1 MPDDDKESSV
11 RVALRI
17 RPQIPR
23 ELIDMCRVCTQ
34 VTPGE
39 PQVLLGSDKAF
50 TFDYVFDMST
60 TQVSVYNS
68 CIEKLVDGALKGY
81 NATVLAYGQTGSG
94 KTYTMGTGFER
105 AVPEMQ
111 EGIIPRAVRHLFEG
125 IAQLQQNPYDEDGTY
140 LGAVTFSVAAQFME
154 LYNEEIIDLL
164 DPYNKGGRVFKIF
177 EDANGGISVAGATIK
192 PLTGPQEALSCLQQ
206 GALARTTAST
216 QMNEQSSRSHALF
229 TILIR
234 RQRVMSAEQC
244 GNVDGDT
251 ETLTSKFHF
260 VDLAG
265 SERLKRTGATGERA
279 REGISI
285 NCGLLALGNVISA
298 LGDKTKKVSHVPY
311 RDSKLTR
318 LLQDSLGGNSQTIM
332 IACVSPSD
340 RDFME
345 TLNTLKYAN
354 RARNI
359 KNKVQINQ
367 DQSSRTISLLR
378 REIANL
384 QLEILEY
391 KQGKRSVDAEGNAAI
406 SDVSLENAIL
416 MQDNK
421 RLQQRVKA
429 MQETIN
435 SLTDKNSALQAQQTM
450 SSLVRSSAGGD
461 GVSATCPANG
471 TNPLSGGGN
480 DSAMQEL
487 IVGYI
492 SEIEKL
498 KAKLIE
504 SEQMFQQF
512 KKAKPSQSKLGLKGY
527 PFIED
532 NPETM
537 INLLKHE
544 MEKERETLMSR
555 SLPGLE
561 NDSSSTC
568 LGQDSDSES
577 DTESDDKAEELRA
590 EICDVNSDIELKVR
604 LIEQLEES
612 QQRMQIMRQQYEK
625 QLNVMKEKIANTER
639 ERDQMLANL
648 INGGNGGPLNS
659 KGQSTNSEGAIKR
672 VKEDYERKIIEMKRQ
687 LNQMQSTNK
696 EHQRLLRNMQAQD
709 VKIKTLRGELVEL
722 KQVKTRLMKKI
733 QEENNRH
740 KEMESRRT
748 REIAQLRKET
758 RKHVNIIKSL
768 QAQGA
773 AKDQVL
779 KRKTEEVSNLRKSQ
793 RGVMSLKAAGRVAT
807 KISVS
812 NMLQGTKRFK
822 TRWDAL
828 QRTIMRAARSRQA
841 VQELEIELDR
851 VMQERDTCSR
861 ELTNLRHRKKDNAE
875 SSLHDLVSQEDTI
888 IANMNYLHDTIT
900 DLQNSIIQ
908 MEEGKD
914 LSSEH
919 AMLQTIMDNIGTI
932 EEAKFMLQRVC
943 NITIGHVC
951 DAGVTQSKLRER
963 DALLTEM
970 QQDSSAQEQLLQY
983 MLARTPVPATSE
995 TSFSSAQSANSYV
1008 NASQS
1013 NFIEN
1018 GEPQPSSSQY
1028 RLLHVVD
1035 STTRSPSPSS
1045 SNTNLDSTV
1054 TYRNSSKQRRNPAVV
1069 PSMAT
1074 IQDLLYGSSSS
1085 YVGPAGDGAVGDYR
1099 SANRSVTGTGTGGAI
1114 VGNGAA
1120 DDGSKLEK
1128 VGICIYLEDS
1138 ADDDDTKHPP
1148 SLQDRHDRSD
1158 VMTRSYTI
1166 LDGAMDAVAAA
1177 NAGLPTAPPAP
1188 VAPVASTRSF
1198 VPLSRVPSAPGSLKG
1213 LQPHQGLSR
1222 QNSTASP
1229 LLARKSFEANGAPP
1243 SPRISRRTFPSK
1255 VSPGIEDSGDVP
1267 TSPPVYR
1274 RGVSREDNGDVF
1286 SRLGAGTQDP
1296 QPGGNIK
1303 ELNGRYK
1310 AGSPLI
1316 CTHVV
1321 EGHTN
1326 SVLSIKVSNQMLF
1339 TAAADRTVKVWD
1351 LRSNSTPHCL
1361 TGHLGPV
1368 AAVEYDRA
1376 NNMLFSASGA
1386 FIKVWDLR
1394 SSNIRPIITLCSS
1407 GITLPSNA
1415 TLSDL
1420 VPGECSITALTMGAS
1435 GKLYTAAS
1443 DKVRFW
1449 DLRQFACLGRLSGGH
1464 QAAVMCLTAWEGP
1477 NNTDLVATGSKDHY
1491 VKVFE
1496 VNSTGGVV
1504 QPLLNLEPPHYDGV
1518 QALAVANDAIG
1529 VDAELFSGS
1538 RDSGIKR
1545 WDLRNGELKQSL
1557 NNAHKGWVSGMA
1569 IYGDILLSSCRGGV
1583 VRLWNIKTCDSLAEM
1598 KTEQSINDIV
1608 TSDNRVFTASNSGE
1622 VRIWRFV
1629 TTDWDTLNASS
1640 SGAGSVSAGC
1650 NGGSSCSSSG
1660 TVASV
1665 AGTVGGGVG
1674 TKAKR

>member
-1 MPDDDKESSV
+1 
-11 RVALRI
+11 
-17 RPQIPR
+17 
-23 ELIDMCRVCTQ
+23 MCRVCTQ

-60 TQVSVYNS
+60 TQVSVYNN
-68 CIEKLVDGALKGY
+68 CIEKLVDGALQGY

-105 AVPEMQ
+105 ALPEAQ

-125 IAQLQQNPYDEDGTY
+125 IARLQQNPYDEDGTY
-140 LGAVTFSVAAQFME
+140 LGSVTFSVAAQFME

-164 DPYNKGGRVFKIF
+164 DPYNKGARVFKIF
-177 EDANGGISVAGATIK
+177 EDATGGISVAGATIK
-192 PLTGPQEALSCLQQ
+192 PLAGPQEALNCLQQ

-234 RQRVMSAEQC
+234 RQRVMTAEQC
-244 GNVDGDT
+244 GNADGDT

-391 KQGKRSVDAEGNAAI
+391 KQGKRSIDADGNIAI
-406 SDVSLENAIL
+406 SDVSLENEML
-416 MQDNK
+416 SQDNK

-435 SLTDKNSALQAQQTM
+435 ALTEKNAALQAQQTM
-450 SSLVRSSAGGD
+450 ASLNKSSAAGGD
-461 GVSATCPANG
+461 GSADAANTTNGSVPAG
-471 TNPLSGGGN
+471 TAGGN

-512 KKAKPSQSKLGLKGY
+512 KKAKSSQSKLGIKTF
-527 PFIED
+527 PFIE
-532 NPETM
+532 NPETV
-537 INLLKHE
+537 INMLKQD
-544 MEKERETLMSR
+544 MEKERESLMSR

-561 NDSSSTC
+561 HESNGLAQNS
-568 LGQDSDSES
+568 DSDS
-577 DTESDDKAEELRA
+577 DTESDDKAEVLRA
-590 EICDVNSDIELKVR
+590 EMSDVNSDIELKER

-612 QQRMQIMRQQYEK
+612 QQRLQIMRQQYEK
-625 QLNVMKEKIANTER
+625 QLNLMKEKISNTER
-639 ERDQMLANL
+639 ERDEVLAT
-648 INGGNGGPLNS
+648 IGNGGANAPNH
-659 KGQSTNSEGAIKR
+659 KGQNSSNETAIKR
-672 VKEDYERKIIEMKRQ
+672 VKEDYERKLNEMKRQ
-687 LNQMQSTNK
+687 LNQFQATNK
-696 EHQRLLRNMQAQD
+696 EHLRLQRNMQAQD
-709 VKIKTLRGELVEL
+709 VKIKTLRGELQEL
-722 KQVKTRLMKKI
+722 RQVRTRLMKKI
-733 QEENNRH
+733 QEESNRH
-740 KEMESRRT
+740 KEMESRKT

-758 RKHVNIIKSL
+758 RKHKNMIKSL

-779 KRKTEEVSNLRKSQ
+779 KRKTEEVFNLRKSQ
-793 RGVMSLKAAGRVAT
+793 RGIMSLKASGRVQANT
-807 KISVS
+807 PIGR
-812 NMLQGTKRFK
+812 MLQGTKRFK
-822 TRWDAL
+822 TRWEEL
-828 QRTIMRAARSRQA
+828 QRSIMRAARTRQA
-841 VQELEIELDR
+841 VLELEIELER
-851 VMQERDTCSR
+851 VMHERDELSR
-861 ELTNLRHRKKDNAE
+861 DLTNLRQRRKDNAE
-875 SSLHDLVSQEDTI
+875 STLQDLVSEEDTI

-900 DLQNSIIQ
+900 ELQKSIIQ
-908 MEEGKD
+908 IEDGKD
-914 LSSEH
+914 LNSEH
-919 AMLQTIMDNIGTI
+919 LMLQTLMENIGTV

-943 NITIGHVC
+943 TVTIGHVC
-951 DAGVTQSKLRER
+951 EAGVAQSKLRER
-963 DALLTEM
+963 DALLAELQRDTTV
-970 QQDSSAQEQLLQY
+970 QEQLLQY
-983 MLARTPVPATSE
+983 VLAREPAASASDA
-995 TSFSSAQSANSYV
+995 SFSSAQSANSCV
-1008 NASQS
+1008 GHLHTHLM
-1013 NFIEN
+1013 EN
-1018 GEPQPSSSQY
+1018 GEAQPSSSQC
-1028 RLLHVVD
+1028 RLPHVVD

-1045 SNTNLDSTV
+1045 SNTNL
-1054 TYRNSSKQRRNPAVV
+1054 NPSKQRRNPSVV
-1069 PSMAT
+1069 PSVAT

-1085 YVGPAGDGAVGDYR
+1085 YASPPADSGDVGVPDRNLNVCAGNG
-1099 SANRSVTGTGTGGAI
+1099 GTGI
-1114 VGNGAA
+1114 SNGASSG
-1120 DDGSKLEK
+1120 GSKLEK

-1177 NAGLPTAPPAP
+1177 NAGLPIAPPPP
-1188 VAPVASTRSF
+1188 VVPVPARTF
-1198 VPLSRVPSAPGSLKG
+1198 VPLSRVPSAPGSL
-1213 LQPHQGLSR
+1213 
-1222 QNSTASP
+1222 N
-1229 LLARKSFEANGAPP
+1229 
-1243 SPRISRRTFPSK
+1243 
-1255 VSPGIEDSGDVP
+1255 EDSNDVP

-1274 RGVSREDNGDVF
+1274 RGISREDNGDVF

-1351 LRSNSTPHCL
+1351 LRTNSTPHCL

-1368 AAVEYDRA
+1368 AAVEYDRV
-1376 NNMLFSASGA
+1376 NNLLFSASGA
-1386 FIKVWDLR
+1386 FVKVWDLR
-1394 SSNIRPIITLCSS
+1394 SSNIRPIITSS
-1407 GITLPSNA
+1407 GTTLAANA

-1449 DLRQFACLGRLSGGH
+1449 DLRQFSCLGRLSGGH

-1496 VNSTGGVV
+1496 VNSSGGVV

-1629 TTDWDTLNASS
+1629 TTDWDSMNASS
-1640 SGAGSVSAGC
+1640 SGAGSVGASG
-1650 NGGSSCSSSG
+1650 NGSVGG
-1660 TVASV
+1660 TVI
-1665 AGTVGGGVG
+1665 GGGGGGVGGGVVMERFACG
-1674 TKAKR
+1674 EFHPQFDD

>member
-1 MPDDDKESSV
+1 MPDEDKESSSV
-11 RVALRI
+11 RVAVRI

-60 TQVSVYNS
+60 TQVSVYNN
-68 CIEKLVDGALKGY
+68 CIEKLVDGALQGY

-105 AVPEMQ
+105 AVPEAQ

-125 IAQLQQNPYDEDGTY
+125 IAQLQQNPYDENGTY

-154 LYNEEIIDLL
+154 LYNEEVIDLL
-164 DPYNKGGRVFKIF
+164 DPYNKGARVFKIF
-177 EDANGGISVAGATIK
+177 EDSSGGISVAGATIK
-192 PLTGPQEALSCLQQ
+192 PLAGPQEALNCLQQ

-234 RQRVMSAEQC
+234 RQRVMTAEQC
-244 GNVDGDT
+244 GNADGDT

-391 KQGKRSVDAEGNAAI
+391 KQGKRSIDADGNIAI
-406 SDVSLENAIL
+406 SDVSLENEML
-416 MQDNK
+416 SQDNK

-435 SLTDKNSALQAQQTM
+435 ALTEKNTTLQAQQTIASLNKASAAGAGADPSNETND
-450 SSLVRSSAGGD
+450 SSLIS
-461 GVSATCPANG
+461 T
-471 TNPLSGGGN
+471 SGGN
-480 DSAMQEL
+480 ESAMQEL

-512 KKAKPSQSKLGLKGY
+512 KKAKNSQSKLGLKAY

-561 NDSSSTC
+561 NESSS
-568 LGQDSDSES
+568 LEQNSDSDS
-577 DTESDDKAEELRA
+577 DTESDDKAEDLRA
-590 EICDVNSDIELKVR
+590 EIFDVNSDIELKAR

-612 QQRMQIMRQQYEK
+612 QQRLQIMRQQYEK
-625 QLNVMKEKIANTER
+625 QFNLMKEKISNTER
-639 ERDQMLANL
+639 ERDEVLAT
-648 INGGNGGPLNS
+648 IGNGGMGANNN
-659 KGQSTNSEGAIKR
+659 KGQNTTNESAIKR
-672 VKEDYERKIIEMKRQ
+672 VKDDYERKLNEMRRQ
-687 LNQMQSTNK
+687 LNHFQATNK
-696 EHQRLLRNMQAQD
+696 EHLRLQRNMQAQD
-709 VKIKTLRGELVEL
+709 AKIKTLRGELAEL

-733 QEENNRH
+733 QEESNRH
-740 KEMESRRT
+740 KEMESKKT

-758 RKHVNIIKSL
+758 RKHKNMIKSL
-768 QAQGA
+768 QAQGV

-779 KRKTEEVSNLRKSQ
+779 KRKTEEVFNLRKSQ
-793 RGVMSLKAAGRVAT
+793 RGVMSLKAAGRVPAT
-807 KISVS
+807 ATINS
-812 NMLQGTKRFK
+812 MLQGTKRFK
-822 TRWDAL
+822 MRWEEL

-841 VQELEIELDR
+841 ILELEMELDR
-851 VMQERDTCSR
+851 VMQERDMLCR
-861 ELTNLRHRKKDNAE
+861 DLNNVRHRRKDNAE
-875 SSLHDLVSQEDTI
+875 STLHDLVSEEDTL
-888 IANMNYLHDTIT
+888 IANMNYLHDTI
-900 DLQNSIIQ
+900 DELQKSIIQ
-908 MEEGKD
+908 IEDGKD
-914 LSSEH
+914 LNTEH
-919 AMLQTIMDNIGTI
+919 AMLQTIMDNIGTVD
-932 EEAKFMLQRVC
+932 EAKFMLQRVC
-943 NITIGHVC
+943 SITIGHVC
-951 DAGVTQSKLRER
+951 EAGVTQSKLRER
-963 DALLTEM
+963 DALLTEL
-970 QQDSSAQEQLLQY
+970 QRDTSVQEQLLQY
-983 MLARTPVPATSE
+983 ILTRAPATSTSE

-1008 NASQS
+1008 TQSQS
-1013 NFIEN
+1013 NLLEN

-1028 RLLHVVD
+1028 RLPHVVD

-1045 SNTNLDSTV
+1045 SNTNLDSIV

-1069 PSMAT
+1069 PSVAA
-1074 IQDLLYGSSSS
+1074 IQDLLYGSSSG
-1085 YVGPAGDGAVGDYR
+1085 YLGPAGDGAGMPDR
-1099 SANRSVTGTGTGGAI
+1099 NSNASAGIGCTGASNGVSGG
-1114 VGNGAA
+1114 
-1120 DDGSKLEK
+1120 GSKLEK
-1128 VGICIYLEDS
+1128 
-1138 ADDDDTKHPP
+1138 
-1148 SLQDRHDRSD
+1148 DRHDRSD

-1166 LDGAMDAVAAA
+1166 LDGAMDPVAAA
-1177 NAGLPTAPPAP
+1177 NAGLPIAPPPP
-1188 VAPVASTRSF
+1188 VVPVPARTF

-1213 LQPHQGLSR
+1213 LQPHQGISR

-1229 LLARKSFEANGAPP
+1229 LLARKSFEASAAAPP
-1243 SPRISRRTFPSK
+1243 SPRISRRTFTSK
-1255 VSPGIEDSGDVP
+1255 MSPGIEDASDVP

-1274 RGVSREDNGDVF
+1274 RGISREDNGDVF

-1321 EGHTN
+1321 EGHSN

-1351 LRSNSTPHCL
+1351 LRANSTPHCL

-1368 AAVEYDRA
+1368 AAVEYDRV
-1376 NNMLFSASGA
+1376 NNLLFSASGA
-1386 FIKVWDLR
+1386 FVKVWDLR

-1407 GITLPSNA
+1407 GTTLPANA

-1449 DLRQFACLGRLSGGH
+1449 DLRQFSCLGRLSGGH

-1496 VNSTGGVV
+1496 VNSSGGVV

-1518 QALAVANDAIG
+1518 QALAVANDATG

-1629 TTDWDTLNASS
+1629 TTDWDSLNASS
-1640 SGAGSVSAGC
+1640 SGAGSVGVGS
-1650 NGGSSCSSSG
+1650 NGSVCG
-1660 TVASV
+1660 TVNGA
-1665 AGTVGGGVG
+1665 TGGGVG
-1674 TKAKR
+1674 TKTKR

>member
-1 MPDDDKESSV
+1 MPDEDKESSV
-11 RVALRI
+11 RVAVRI

-60 TQVSVYNS
+60 TQVSVYNN
-68 CIEKLVDGALKGY
+68 CIEKLVDGALQGY

-105 AVPEMQ
+105 ALPEAQ

-140 LGAVTFSVAAQFME
+140 LGTVTFSVAAQFME
-154 LYNEEIIDLL
+154 LYNEEVIDLL
-164 DPYNKGGRVFKIF
+164 DPYNKGARVFKIF
-177 EDANGGISVAGATIK
+177 EDATGGISVAGATIK
-192 PLTGPQEALSCLQQ
+192 PLAGPQEALNCLQQ

-234 RQRVMSAEQC
+234 RQRVMTAEQC
-244 GNVDGDT
+244 GNAEGDT

-391 KQGKRSVDAEGNAAI
+391 KQGKRSIDADGNIAI
-406 SDVSLENAIL
+406 SDVSLENEML
-416 MQDNK
+416 SQDNK

-435 SLTDKNSALQAQQTM
+435 ALTEKNAALQAQQTIA
-450 SSLVRSSAGGD
+450 SLHKVSAAGD
-461 GVSATCPANG
+461 GGADAASTNNG
-471 TNPLSGGGN
+471 SSPVGTTGGN

-512 KKAKPSQSKLGLKGY
+512 KKAKSSQSKLGIKTY

-537 INLLKHE
+537 INMLKHE

-561 NDSSSTC
+561 HESSSMD
-568 LGQDSDSES
+568 QNSDSDS
-577 DTESDDKAEELRA
+577 DTESDDKAEVLRA
-590 EICDVNSDIELKVR
+590 EMSDVNSDIELKVR

-612 QQRMQIMRQQYEK
+612 QQRLQIMRQQYEK
-625 QLNVMKEKIANTER
+625 QFNLMKEKISNTER
-639 ERDQMLANL
+639 ERDEVLAT
-648 INGGNGGPLNS
+648 IGNGGTGAMNN
-659 KGQSTNSEGAIKR
+659 KGQNSGNETAIKR
-672 VKEDYERKIIEMKRQ
+672 VKEDYERKLNELRRQ
-687 LNQMQSTNK
+687 LNHFQATNK
-696 EHQRLLRNMQAQD
+696 EHLRLQRNMQAQD
-709 VKIKTLRGELVEL
+709 AKIKTLRGELAEL

-733 QEENNRH
+733 QEESNRH
-740 KEMESRRT
+740 KEMESRKT

-758 RKHVNIIKSL
+758 RKHKNMIKSL

-779 KRKTEEVSNLRKSQ
+779 KRKTEEVFNLRKSQ
-793 RGVMSLKAAGRVAT
+793 RGIMSLKAAGRVQGNT
-807 KISVS
+807 SIGS
-812 NMLQGTKRFK
+812 MLQGTKRFK
-822 TRWDAL
+822 SRWEEL
-828 QRTIMRAARSRQA
+828 QRSIMRAARTRQA
-841 VQELEIELDR
+841 VLELEMELER
-851 VMQERDTCSR
+851 VMQERDVLSR
-861 ELTNLRHRKKDNAE
+861 DLTNLRQRRKDNAE
-875 SSLHDLVSQEDTI
+875 STLQDLVSEEDTI

-900 DLQNSIIQ
+900 ELQKSIIQ
-908 MEEGKD
+908 IEDGKD
-914 LSSEH
+914 LNSEH
-919 AMLQTIMDNIGTI
+919 LMLQTIMENIGTV

-943 NITIGHVC
+943 TVTIGHVC
-951 DAGVTQSKLRER
+951 EAGVAQSKLRER
-963 DALLTEM
+963 DALLTEL
-970 QQDSSAQEQLLQY
+970 QRDTSVQEQLLQY
-983 MLARTPVPATSE
+983 ILTRAPAASASDA
-995 TSFSSAQSANSYV
+995 SFSSAQSANSY
-1008 NASQS
+1008 ATQSQA
-1013 NFIEN
+1013 NLLEN
-1018 GEPQPSSSQY
+1018 GEPQPSSSQQY
-1028 RLLHVVD
+1028 RLPHVVD

-1045 SNTNLDSTV
+1045 SNTNL
-1054 TYRNSSKQRRNPAVV
+1054 
-1069 PSMAT
+1069 
-1074 IQDLLYGSSSS
+1074 
-1085 YVGPAGDGAVGDYR
+1085 
-1099 SANRSVTGTGTGGAI
+1099 
-1114 VGNGAA
+1114 
-1120 DDGSKLEK
+1120 
-1128 VGICIYLEDS
+1128 
-1138 ADDDDTKHPP
+1138 
-1148 SLQDRHDRSD
+1148 
-1158 VMTRSYTI
+1158 
-1166 LDGAMDAVAAA
+1166 
-1177 NAGLPTAPPAP
+1177 
-1188 VAPVASTRSF
+1188 
-1198 VPLSRVPSAPGSLKG
+1198 G

-1229 LLARKSFEANGAPP
+1229 LLARKSFEASGAPS
-1243 SPRISRRTFPSK
+1243 SPRISRRTFTSK
-1255 VSPGIEDSGDVP
+1255 MSPGIEDSTDVP

-1274 RGVSREDNGDVF
+1274 RGISREDNGDVF

-1351 LRSNSTPHCL
+1351 LRTNSTPHCL

-1368 AAVEYDRA
+1368 AAVEYDRV
-1376 NNMLFSASGA
+1376 NNLLFSASGA
-1386 FIKVWDLR
+1386 FVKVWDLR

-1407 GITLPSNA
+1407 GTTLPANA

-1449 DLRQFACLGRLSGGH
+1449 DLRQFSSLGRLSGGH

-1496 VNSTGGVV
+1496 VNSSGGVV

-1629 TTDWDTLNASS
+1629 TTDWDSLNASS
-1640 SGAGSVSAGC
+1640 SGAGSIGASG
-1650 NGGSSCSSSG
+1650 NGGG
-1660 TVASV
+1660 GA
-1665 AGTVGGGVG
+1665 GGGTGGGAGGGGG

>member
-1 MPDDDKESSV
+1 MPDEDKESSV
-11 RVALRI
+11 RVAVRI

-60 TQVSVYNS
+60 TQVSVYNN
-68 CIEKLVDGALKGY
+68 CIEKLVDGALQGY

-105 AVPEMQ
+105 ALPEAQ

-140 LGAVTFSVAAQFME
+140 LGTVTFSVAAQFME
-154 LYNEEIIDLL
+154 LYNEEVIDLL
-164 DPYNKGGRVFKIF
+164 DPYNKGARVFKIF
-177 EDANGGISVAGATIK
+177 EDATGGISVAGATIK
-192 PLTGPQEALSCLQQ
+192 PLAGPQEALNCLQQ

-234 RQRVMSAEQC
+234 RQRVMTAEQC
-244 GNVDGDT
+244 GNAEGDT

-391 KQGKRSVDAEGNAAI
+391 KQGKRSIDADGNIAI
-406 SDVSLENAIL
+406 SDVSLENEML
-416 MQDNK
+416 SQDNK

-435 SLTDKNSALQAQQTM
+435 ALTEKNAALQAQQTIA
-450 SSLVRSSAGGD
+450 SLHKASAAGD
-461 GVSATCPANG
+461 GGADATSANNG
-471 TNPLSGGGN
+471 SSPVGTTGGN

-512 KKAKPSQSKLGLKGY
+512 KKAKSSQSKLGIKTY

-537 INLLKHE
+537 INMLKHE

-561 NDSSSTC
+561 HESSSMD
-568 LGQDSDSES
+568 QNSDSDS
-577 DTESDDKAEELRA
+577 DTESDDKAEVLRA
-590 EICDVNSDIELKVR
+590 EMSDVNSDIELKVR

-612 QQRMQIMRQQYEK
+612 QQRLQIMRQQYEK
-625 QLNVMKEKIANTER
+625 QFNLMKEKISNTER
-639 ERDQMLANL
+639 ERDEVLAT
-648 INGGNGGPLNS
+648 IGNGGTGAMNN
-659 KGQSTNSEGAIKR
+659 KGQNSGNETAIKR
-672 VKEDYERKIIEMKRQ
+672 VKEDYERKLNELRRQ
-687 LNQMQSTNK
+687 LNHFQATNK
-696 EHQRLLRNMQAQD
+696 EHLRLQRNMQAQD
-709 VKIKTLRGELVEL
+709 AKIKTLRGELAEL

-733 QEENNRH
+733 QEESNRH
-740 KEMESRRT
+740 KEMESRKT

-758 RKHVNIIKSL
+758 RKHKNMIKSL

-779 KRKTEEVSNLRKSQ
+779 KRKTEEVFNLRKSQ
-793 RGVMSLKAAGRVAT
+793 RGIMSLKAAGRVQGNT
-807 KISVS
+807 SIGS
-812 NMLQGTKRFK
+812 MLQGTKRFK
-822 TRWDAL
+822 SRWEEL
-828 QRTIMRAARSRQA
+828 QRSIMRAARTRQA
-841 VQELEIELDR
+841 VLELEMELER
-851 VMQERDTCSR
+851 VMQERDVLSR
-861 ELTNLRHRKKDNAE
+861 DLTNLRQRRKDNAE
-875 SSLHDLVSQEDTI
+875 STLQDLVSEEDTI

-900 DLQNSIIQ
+900 ELQKSIIQ
-908 MEEGKD
+908 IEDGKD
-914 LSSEH
+914 LNSEH
-919 AMLQTIMDNIGTI
+919 LMLQTIMENIGTV

-943 NITIGHVC
+943 TVTIGHVC
-951 DAGVTQSKLRER
+951 EAGVAQSKLRER
-963 DALLTEM
+963 DALLTEL
-970 QQDSSAQEQLLQY
+970 QRDTSVQEQLLQY
-983 MLARTPVPATSE
+983 ILTRAPAASASDA
-995 TSFSSAQSANSYV
+995 SFSSAQSANSY
-1008 NASQS
+1008 ATQSQA
-1013 NFIEN
+1013 NLLEN
-1018 GEPQPSSSQY
+1018 GEPQPSSSQQY
-1028 RLLHVVD
+1028 RLPHVVD

-1045 SNTNLDSTV
+1045 SNTNL
-1054 TYRNSSKQRRNPAVV
+1054 NSSKQRRNPSVV
-1069 PSMAT
+1069 PSVPT

-1085 YVGPAGDGAVGDYR
+1085 YVGPAGDGAGGVGIPDR
-1099 SANRSVTGTGTGGAI
+1099 NLNHSAGNGGTGAS
-1114 VGNGAA
+1114 NGASSG
-1120 DDGSKLEK
+1120 GSKLEK

-1138 ADDDDTKHPP
+1138 ADEDDTKHPP
-1148 SLQDRHDRSD
+1148 SLQDRHERSD

-1177 NAGLPTAPPAP
+1177 NAGLPIAPPPP
-1188 VAPVASTRSF
+1188 VAPVPARTF

-1229 LLARKSFEANGAPP
+1229 LLARKSFEASGAPS
-1243 SPRISRRTFPSK
+1243 SPRISRRTFTSK
-1255 VSPGIEDSGDVP
+1255 MSPGIEDSNDVP

-1274 RGVSREDNGDVF
+1274 RGISREDNGDVF

-1351 LRSNSTPHCL
+1351 LRTNSTPHCL

-1368 AAVEYDRA
+1368 AAVEYDRV
-1376 NNMLFSASGA
+1376 NNLLFSASGA
-1386 FIKVWDLR
+1386 FVKVWDLR

-1407 GITLPSNA
+1407 GTTLPANA

-1420 VPGECSITALTMGAS
+1420 VPGECSITALTIGAS

-1449 DLRQFACLGRLSGGH
+1449 DLRQFSSLGRLSGGH

-1496 VNSTGGVV
+1496 VNSSGGVV

-1629 TTDWDTLNASS
+1629 TTDWDSLNASS
-1640 SGAGSVSAGC
+1640 SGAGTIGACG
-1650 NGGSSCSSSG
+1650 NGG
-1660 TVASV
+1660 
-1665 AGTVGGGVG
+1665 GGGGGGASGAGGGGG

>member
-1 MPDDDKESSV
+1 MPDEDKESSV
-11 RVALRI
+11 RVAVRI

-60 TQVSVYNS
+60 TQVSVYNN
-68 CIEKLVDGALKGY
+68 CIEKLVDGALQGY

-105 AVPEMQ
+105 ALPEAQ

-140 LGAVTFSVAAQFME
+140 LGTVTFSVAAQFME
-154 LYNEEIIDLL
+154 LYNEEVIDLL
-164 DPYNKGGRVFKIF
+164 DPYNKGARVFKIF
-177 EDANGGISVAGATIK
+177 EDATGGISVAGATIK
-192 PLTGPQEALSCLQQ
+192 PLAGPQEALNCLQQ

-234 RQRVMSAEQC
+234 RQRVMTAEQC
-244 GNVDGDT
+244 GNAEGDT

-391 KQGKRSVDAEGNAAI
+391 KQGKRSIDADGNIAI
-406 SDVSLENAIL
+406 SDVSLENEML
-416 MQDNK
+416 SQDNK

-435 SLTDKNSALQAQQTM
+435 ALTEKNAALQAQQTIA
-450 SSLVRSSAGGD
+450 SLHKASAAGD
-461 GVSATCPANG
+461 GGADATSTNNG
-471 TNPLSGGGN
+471 SSPVGTAGGN

-512 KKAKPSQSKLGLKGY
+512 KKAKSSQSKLGIKTY

-537 INLLKHE
+537 INMLKHE

-561 NDSSSTC
+561 HESSSMD
-568 LGQDSDSES
+568 QNSDSDS
-577 DTESDDKAEELRA
+577 DTESDDKAEVLRA
-590 EICDVNSDIELKVR
+590 EMSDVNSDIELKVR

-612 QQRMQIMRQQYEK
+612 QQRLQIMRQQYEK
-625 QLNVMKEKIANTER
+625 QFNLMKEKISNTER
-639 ERDQMLANL
+639 ERDEVLAT
-648 INGGNGGPLNS
+648 IGNGGTGAMNN
-659 KGQSTNSEGAIKR
+659 KGQNSGNETAIKR
-672 VKEDYERKIIEMKRQ
+672 VKEDYERKLNELRRQ
-687 LNQMQSTNK
+687 LNHFQATNK
-696 EHQRLLRNMQAQD
+696 EHLRLQRNMQAQD
-709 VKIKTLRGELVEL
+709 AKIKILRGELAEL

-733 QEENNRH
+733 QEESNRH
-740 KEMESRRT
+740 KEMESRKT

-758 RKHVNIIKSL
+758 RKHKNMIKSL

-779 KRKTEEVSNLRKSQ
+779 KRKTEEVFNLRKSQ
-793 RGVMSLKAAGRVAT
+793 RGIMSLKAAGRVQGNT
-807 KISVS
+807 SIGS
-812 NMLQGTKRFK
+812 MLQGTKRFK
-822 TRWDAL
+822 SRWEEL
-828 QRTIMRAARSRQA
+828 QRSIMRAARTRQA
-841 VQELEIELDR
+841 VLELEMELER
-851 VMQERDTCSR
+851 VMQERDVLSR
-861 ELTNLRHRKKDNAE
+861 DLTNLRQRRKDNAE
-875 SSLHDLVSQEDTI
+875 STLQDLVSEEDTI

-900 DLQNSIIQ
+900 ELQKSIIQ
-908 MEEGKD
+908 IEDGKD
-914 LSSEH
+914 LNSEH
-919 AMLQTIMDNIGTI
+919 LMLQTIMENIGTV

-943 NITIGHVC
+943 TVTIGHVC
-951 DAGVTQSKLRER
+951 EAGVAQSKLRER
-963 DALLTEM
+963 DALLTEL
-970 QQDSSAQEQLLQY
+970 QRDTSVQEQLLQY
-983 MLARTPVPATSE
+983 ILTRAPAASASDA
-995 TSFSSAQSANSYV
+995 SFSSAQSANSYV
-1008 NASQS
+1008 TQSQA
-1013 NFIEN
+1013 NLLEN
-1018 GEPQPSSSQY
+1018 GEPQPSSSQQY
-1028 RLLHVVD
+1028 RLPHVVD

-1045 SNTNLDSTV
+1045 SNTNL
-1054 TYRNSSKQRRNPAVV
+1054 
-1069 PSMAT
+1069 
-1074 IQDLLYGSSSS
+1074 
-1085 YVGPAGDGAVGDYR
+1085 
-1099 SANRSVTGTGTGGAI
+1099 
-1114 VGNGAA
+1114 
-1120 DDGSKLEK
+1120 
-1128 VGICIYLEDS
+1128 
-1138 ADDDDTKHPP
+1138 
-1148 SLQDRHDRSD
+1148 
-1158 VMTRSYTI
+1158 
-1166 LDGAMDAVAAA
+1166 
-1177 NAGLPTAPPAP
+1177 
-1188 VAPVASTRSF
+1188 
-1198 VPLSRVPSAPGSLKG
+1198 G

-1229 LLARKSFEANGAPP
+1229 LLARKSFEASGAPS
-1243 SPRISRRTFPSK
+1243 SPRISRRTFTSK
-1255 VSPGIEDSGDVP
+1255 MSPGIEDSNDVP

-1274 RGVSREDNGDVF
+1274 RGISREDNGDVF

-1351 LRSNSTPHCL
+1351 LRTNSTPHCL

-1368 AAVEYDRA
+1368 AAVEYDRV
-1376 NNMLFSASGA
+1376 NNLLFSASGA
-1386 FIKVWDLR
+1386 FVKVWDLR

-1407 GITLPSNA
+1407 GTTLPANA

-1449 DLRQFACLGRLSGGH
+1449 DLRQFSSLGRLSGGH

-1496 VNSTGGVV
+1496 VNSSGGVV

-1629 TTDWDTLNASS
+1629 TTDWDSLNASS
-1640 SGAGSVSAGC
+1640 SGAGSIGASG
-1650 NGGSSCSSSG
+1650 NGGGGCG
-1660 TVASV
+1660 GA
-1665 AGTVGGGVG
+1665 GGGGG

>member
-1 MPDDDKESSV
+1 MPDEDKESSV
-11 RVALRI
+11 RVAVRI

-60 TQVSVYNS
+60 TQVSVYNN
-68 CIEKLVDGALKGY
+68 CIEKLVDGALQGY

-105 AVPEMQ
+105 AVPEAQ

-125 IAQLQQNPYDEDGTY
+125 IAQLQQNPYDENGTY
-140 LGAVTFSVAAQFME
+140 LGTVTFSVAAQFME

-164 DPYNKGGRVFKIF
+164 DPYNKGARVFKIF
-177 EDANGGISVAGATIK
+177 EDSSGGISVAGATIK
-192 PLTGPQEALSCLQQ
+192 PLAGPQEALNCLQQ

-234 RQRVMSAEQC
+234 RQRVMTAEQC
-244 GNVDGDT
+244 GNADGDT

-391 KQGKRSVDAEGNAAI
+391 KQGKRSIDADGNIAI
-406 SDVSLENAIL
+406 SDASIENEML
-416 MQDNK
+416 TQDNK
-421 RLQQRVKA
+421 RMQQRIKA

-435 SLTDKNSALQAQQTM
+435 ALTEKNAALQAQQTI
-450 SSLVRSSAGGD
+450 SSLNKASAGGD
-461 GVSATCPANG
+461 GSDPSST
-471 TNPLSGGGN
+471 TNDSSLISTTGGN
-480 DSAMQEL
+480 ESAIQEL

-512 KKAKPSQSKLGLKGY
+512 KKAKNSQSKLGLKAY

-532 NPETM
+532 NPETV

-561 NDSSSTC
+561 NESSS
-568 LGQDSDSES
+568 LEQNSDSDS
-577 DTESDDKAEELRA
+577 DTESDDKAEVLRA
-590 EICDVNSDIELKVR
+590 EIFDVNSDIELKVR

-612 QQRMQIMRQQYEK
+612 QQRLQIMRQQYEK
-625 QLNVMKEKIANTER
+625 QFNLMKEKISNTER
-639 ERDQMLANL
+639 ERDEVLAT
-648 INGGNGGPLNS
+648 IGNGGMGATNN
-659 KGQSTNSEGAIKR
+659 KGQNSTNESAIKR
-672 VKEDYERKIIEMKRQ
+672 VKDDYERKLNEMRRQ
-687 LNQMQSTNK
+687 LNHFQATNK
-696 EHQRLLRNMQAQD
+696 EHLRLQRNMQAQD
-709 VKIKTLRGELVEL
+709 AKIKTLRGELAEL

-733 QEENNRH
+733 QEESNRH
-740 KEMESRRT
+740 KEMESRKT

-758 RKHVNIIKSL
+758 RKHKNMIKSL

-779 KRKTEEVSNLRKSQ
+779 KRKTEEVFNLRKSQ
-793 RGVMSLKAAGRVAT
+793 RGVMSLKAAGRVPAT
-807 KISVS
+807 ASINS
-812 NMLQGTKRFK
+812 MLQGTKRFK
-822 TRWDAL
+822 MRWEEL

-841 VQELEIELDR
+841 ILELEMELER
-851 VMQERDTCSR
+851 VMQERDMLCR
-861 ELTNLRHRKKDNAE
+861 DLNNLRQRRKDNAE
-875 SSLHDLVSQEDTI
+875 STLHDLVSEEDTL
-888 IANMNYLHDTIT
+888 IANMNYLHDTI
-900 DLQNSIIQ
+900 DELQKSIIQ
-908 MEEGKD
+908 IEDGKD
-914 LSSEH
+914 LSTEH
-919 AMLQTIMDNIGTI
+919 AMLQTLMDNIGTV

-943 NITIGHVC
+943 SVTIGHVC
-951 DAGVTQSKLRER
+951 EAGVTQSKLRER
-963 DALLTEM
+963 DALLTEL
-970 QQDSSAQEQLLQY
+970 QRDTSVQEQLLQY
-983 MLARTPVPATSE
+983 ILTRAPATSTSE

-1008 NASQS
+1008 SQSQS
-1013 NFIEN
+1013 NLLEN

-1028 RLLHVVD
+1028 RLPHVVD
-1035 STTRSPSPSS
+1035 STTRSPSPSN
-1045 SNTNLDSTV
+1045 SNTNLDSII

-1074 IQDLLYGSSSS
+1074 IQDLLYGSSSG
-1085 YVGPAGDGAVGDYR
+1085 YIGPAGDGVGMPDR
-1099 SANRSVTGTGTGGAI
+1099 NSNASTGIGGADAS
-1114 VGNGAA
+1114 NGVSSG
-1120 DDGSKLEK
+1120 GSKLEK
-1128 VGICIYLEDS
+1128 
-1138 ADDDDTKHPP
+1138 
-1148 SLQDRHDRSD
+1148 DRHDRSD

-1166 LDGAMDAVAAA
+1166 LDGAMDPVAAA
-1177 NAGLPTAPPAP
+1177 NAGLPIAPPPP
-1188 VAPVASTRSF
+1188 VAPVPARTF

-1229 LLARKSFEANGAPP
+1229 LLARKSFEASAAPP
-1243 SPRISRRTFPSK
+1243 SPRISRRTFTSK
-1255 VSPGIEDSGDVP
+1255 MSPGIEDANDVP

-1321 EGHTN
+1321 EGHSN

-1351 LRSNSTPHCL
+1351 LRANATPHCL

-1368 AAVEYDRA
+1368 AAVEYDRV
-1376 NNMLFSASGA
+1376 NNLLFSASGA
-1386 FIKVWDLR
+1386 FVKVWDLR

-1407 GITLPSNA
+1407 GTTLPANA

-1449 DLRQFACLGRLSGGH
+1449 DLRQFSCLGRLSGGH

-1496 VNSTGGVV
+1496 VNSSGGVV

-1629 TTDWDTLNASS
+1629 TTDWDSLNASS
-1640 SGAGSVSAGC
+1640 SGAGSVGAGS
-1650 NGGSSCSSSG
+1650 NGGVCG
-1660 TVASV
+1660 TLTG
-1665 AGTVGGGVG
+1665 GTGGGSVG
-1674 TKAKR
+1674 TKTKR

>member
-1 MPDDDKESSV
+1 MPDEDKESSV
-11 RVALRI
+11 RVAVRI

-60 TQVSVYNS
+60 TQVSVYNN
-68 CIEKLVDGALKGY
+68 CIEKLVDGALQGY

-105 AVPEMQ
+105 ALPEAQ

-140 LGAVTFSVAAQFME
+140 LGTVTFSVAAQFME
-154 LYNEEIIDLL
+154 LYNEEVIDLL
-164 DPYNKGGRVFKIF
+164 DPYNKGARVFKIF
-177 EDANGGISVAGATIK
+177 EDATGGISVAGATIK
-192 PLTGPQEALSCLQQ
+192 PLAGPQEALNCLQQ

-234 RQRVMSAEQC
+234 RQRVMTAEQC
-244 GNVDGDT
+244 GNAEGDT

-391 KQGKRSVDAEGNAAI
+391 KQGKRSIDADGNIAI
-406 SDVSLENAIL
+406 SDVSLENEML
-416 MQDNK
+416 SQDNK

-435 SLTDKNSALQAQQTM
+435 ALTEKNAALQAQQTIA
-450 SSLVRSSAGGD
+450 SLHKVSAAGD
-461 GVSATCPANG
+461 GGADAASTNNG
-471 TNPLSGGGN
+471 SSPVGTTGGN

-512 KKAKPSQSKLGLKGY
+512 KKAKSSQSKLGIKTY

-537 INLLKHE
+537 INMLKHE

-561 NDSSSTC
+561 HESSSMD
-568 LGQDSDSES
+568 QNSDSDS
-577 DTESDDKAEELRA
+577 DTESDDKAEVLRA
-590 EICDVNSDIELKVR
+590 EMSDVNSDIELKVR

-612 QQRMQIMRQQYEK
+612 QQRLQIMRQQYEK
-625 QLNVMKEKIANTER
+625 QFNLMKEKISNTER
-639 ERDQMLANL
+639 ERDEVLAT
-648 INGGNGGPLNS
+648 IGNGGTGAMNN
-659 KGQSTNSEGAIKR
+659 KGQNSGNETAIKR
-672 VKEDYERKIIEMKRQ
+672 VKEDYERKLNELRRQ
-687 LNQMQSTNK
+687 LNHFQATNK
-696 EHQRLLRNMQAQD
+696 EHLRLQRNMQAQD
-709 VKIKTLRGELVEL
+709 AKIKTLRGELAEL

-733 QEENNRH
+733 QEESNRH
-740 KEMESRRT
+740 KEMESRKT

-758 RKHVNIIKSL
+758 RKHKNMIKSL

-779 KRKTEEVSNLRKSQ
+779 KRKTEEVFNLRKSQ
-793 RGVMSLKAAGRVAT
+793 RGIMSLKAAGRVQGNT
-807 KISVS
+807 SIGS
-812 NMLQGTKRFK
+812 MLQGTKRFK
-822 TRWDAL
+822 SRWEEL
-828 QRTIMRAARSRQA
+828 QRSIMRAARTRQA
-841 VQELEIELDR
+841 VLELEMELER
-851 VMQERDTCSR
+851 VMQERDVLSR
-861 ELTNLRHRKKDNAE
+861 DLTNLRQRRKDNAE
-875 SSLHDLVSQEDTI
+875 STLQDLVSEEDTI

-900 DLQNSIIQ
+900 ELQKSIIQ
-908 MEEGKD
+908 IEDGKD
-914 LSSEH
+914 LNSEH
-919 AMLQTIMDNIGTI
+919 LMLQTIMENIGTV

-943 NITIGHVC
+943 TVTIGHVC
-951 DAGVTQSKLRER
+951 EAGVAQSKLRER
-963 DALLTEM
+963 DALLTEL
-970 QQDSSAQEQLLQY
+970 QRDTSVQEQLLQY
-983 MLARTPVPATSE
+983 ILTRAPAASASDA
-995 TSFSSAQSANSYV
+995 SFSSAQSANSY
-1008 NASQS
+1008 ATQSQA
-1013 NFIEN
+1013 NLLEN
-1018 GEPQPSSSQY
+1018 GEPQPSSSQQY
-1028 RLLHVVD
+1028 RLPHVVD

-1045 SNTNLDSTV
+1045 SNTNL
-1054 TYRNSSKQRRNPAVV
+1054 
-1069 PSMAT
+1069 
-1074 IQDLLYGSSSS
+1074 
-1085 YVGPAGDGAVGDYR
+1085 
-1099 SANRSVTGTGTGGAI
+1099 
-1114 VGNGAA
+1114 
-1120 DDGSKLEK
+1120 
-1128 VGICIYLEDS
+1128 
-1138 ADDDDTKHPP
+1138 
-1148 SLQDRHDRSD
+1148 
-1158 VMTRSYTI
+1158 
-1166 LDGAMDAVAAA
+1166 
-1177 NAGLPTAPPAP
+1177 
-1188 VAPVASTRSF
+1188 
-1198 VPLSRVPSAPGSLKG
+1198 G

-1229 LLARKSFEANGAPP
+1229 LLARKSFEASGAPS
-1243 SPRISRRTFPSK
+1243 SPRISRRTFTSK
-1255 VSPGIEDSGDVP
+1255 MSPGIEDSTDVP

-1274 RGVSREDNGDVF
+1274 RGISREDNGDVF

-1351 LRSNSTPHCL
+1351 LRTNSTPHCL

-1368 AAVEYDRA
+1368 AAVEYDRV
-1376 NNMLFSASGA
+1376 NNLLFSASGA
-1386 FIKVWDLR
+1386 FVKVWDLR

-1407 GITLPSNA
+1407 GTTLPANA

-1449 DLRQFACLGRLSGGH
+1449 DLRQFSSLGRLSGGH

-1496 VNSTGGVV
+1496 VNSSGGVV

-1608 TSDNRVFTASNSGE
+1608 TSDNRVFTASNDGK
-1622 VRIWRFV
+1622 VRLWRV
-1629 TTDWDTLNASS
+1629 SS
-1640 SGAGSVSAGC
+1640 AIRRLGPNETSI
-1650 NGGSSCSSSG
+1650 
-1660 TVASV
+1660 
-1665 AGTVGGGVG
+1665 
-1674 TKAKR
+1674 

>member
-1 MPDDDKESSV
+1 MPDEDKESSV
-11 RVALRI
+11 RVAVRI

-60 TQVSVYNS
+60 TQVSVYNN
-68 CIEKLVDGALKGY
+68 CIEKLVDGALQGY

-105 AVPEMQ
+105 ALPEAQ

-125 IAQLQQNPYDEDGTY
+125 IAQLQQNPYDENGTY
-140 LGAVTFSVAAQFME
+140 LGTVTFSVAAQFME

-164 DPYNKGGRVFKIF
+164 DPYNKGARVFKIF
-177 EDANGGISVAGATIK
+177 EDATGGISVAGATIK
-192 PLTGPQEALSCLQQ
+192 PLAGPQEALNCLQQ

-234 RQRVMSAEQC
+234 RQRVMTAEQC
-244 GNVDGDT
+244 GNADGDT

-391 KQGKRSVDAEGNAAI
+391 KQGKRSIDADGNIAI
-406 SDVSLENAIL
+406 SDVSLENEML
-416 MQDNK
+416 SQDNK

-435 SLTDKNSALQAQQTM
+435 ALTEKNAALQAQQTI
-450 SSLVRSSAGGD
+450 SSLNGKLSSAAGD
-461 GVSATCPANG
+461 GADPSANASSLNSMAG
-471 TNPLSGGGN
+471 DNE
-480 DSAMQEL
+480 SAMQEL

-512 KKAKPSQSKLGLKGY
+512 KKAKNSQSKLGIKPY

-561 NDSSSTC
+561 NESSS
-568 LGQDSDSES
+568 LEQNSDSDS
-577 DTESDDKAEELRA
+577 DTESDDKAEVLRA
-590 EICDVNSDIELKVR
+590 EMFDVTSDIELKAR

-612 QQRMQIMRQQYEK
+612 QQRMQVMRQQYEK
-625 QLNVMKEKIANTER
+625 QFNLMKEKISNTER
-639 ERDQMLANL
+639 ERDEVLAT
-648 INGGNGGPLNS
+648 IGSGGLGAVNN
-659 KGQSTNSEGAIKR
+659 KGQSSTNETAIKR
-672 VKEDYERKIIEMKRQ
+672 VKEDYERKLNEMRRQ
-687 LNQMQSTNK
+687 LNQFQATNK
-696 EHQRLLRNMQAQD
+696 EHLRLQRNMQVQD
-709 VKIKTLRGELVEL
+709 AKIKTLRGELAEL
-722 KQVKTRLMKKI
+722 KQAKTRLMKKI
-733 QEENNRH
+733 QEESNRH
-740 KEMESRRT
+740 KEMESKKT

-758 RKHVNIIKSL
+758 RKHKNMIKSL

-779 KRKTEEVSNLRKSQ
+779 KRKTEEVFNLRKSQ
-793 RGVMSLKAAGRVAT
+793 RGVMSLKAAGRVQNAA
-807 KISVS
+807 SVS
-812 NMLQGTKRFK
+812 SRLQSTKRYK
-822 TRWDAL
+822 TRWEEL

-841 VQELEIELDR
+841 ILELEIELDR
-851 VMQERDTCSR
+851 VMQERDMVSKD
-861 ELTNLRHRKKDNAE
+861 LLNLRHRTKDNAE
-875 SSLHDLVSQEDTI
+875 STLHDLVSEEDTL
-888 IANMNYLHDTIT
+888 IANMNYLHDTIGE
-900 DLQNSIIQ
+900 LQKSIIQ
-908 MEEGKD
+908 IEDGKD
-914 LSSEH
+914 LNSEH
-919 AMLQTIMDNIGTI
+919 ALLHTLMDNIGTV

-943 NITIGHVC
+943 SVTIGHVC
-951 DAGVTQSKLRER
+951 EAGVAQSRLRER
-963 DALLTEM
+963 DALLSELQRDT
-970 QQDSSAQEQLLQY
+970 SVQEQLLQY
-983 MLARTPVPATSE
+983 ILTRAPATSMSE
-995 TSFSSAQSANSYV
+995 TSFSSAQSANSY
-1008 NASQS
+1008 AIQSQS
-1013 NFIEN
+1013 NLLEN
-1018 GEPQPSSSQY
+1018 GEPQPSSSTSQY
-1028 RLLHVVD
+1028 RLPHVVD
-1035 STTRSPSPSS
+1035 STTRSPSPSN
-1045 SNTNLDSTV
+1045 SNTNLDSFV

-1069 PSMAT
+1069 PSVAT

-1085 YVGPAGDGAVGDYR
+1085 YFGPAAGDGAAAGIPDKNSNAIAGSIGAGSGASSNGV
-1099 SANRSVTGTGTGGAI
+1099 SGG
-1114 VGNGAA
+1114 
-1120 DDGSKLEK
+1120 GSKLEK

-1138 ADDDDTKHPP
+1138 ADADDTKHHPP
-1148 SLQDRHDRSD
+1148 SLQDRHVGSD
-1158 VMTRSYTI
+1158 AMTRSYTI
-1166 LDGAMDAVAAA
+1166 LDGAMDPVAAA
-1177 NAGLPTAPPAP
+1177 NAGLPIAPPPP
-1188 VAPVASTRSF
+1188 VAPVPARTF

-1229 LLARKSFEANGAPP
+1229 LLARKSFEASGAPP
-1243 SPRISRRTFPSK
+1243 SPRISRRTFTSK
-1255 VSPGIEDSGDVP
+1255 MSPGIEDTNDVP

-1321 EGHTN
+1321 EGHSN

-1351 LRSNSTPHCL
+1351 LRTNSTPHCL

-1368 AAVEYDRA
+1368 AAVEYDRV
-1376 NNMLFSASGA
+1376 NNLLFSASGA
-1386 FIKVWDLR
+1386 FVKVWDLR

-1407 GITLPSNA
+1407 GTTLPASAN
-1415 TLSDL
+1415 LSDL

-1449 DLRQFACLGRLSGGH
+1449 DLRQFSCLGRLSGGH

-1477 NNTDLVATGSKDHY
+1477 NSTDLVATGSKDHY

-1496 VNSTGGVV
+1496 VNSSGGVV

-1608 TSDNRVFTASNSGE
+1608 TSDNRVFTASNDGK
-1622 VRIWRFV
+1622 VRLWRV
-1629 TTDWDTLNASS
+1629 SS
-1640 SGAGSVSAGC
+1640 SIRRLGP
-1650 NGGSSCSSSG
+1650 NESSI
-1660 TVASV
+1660 
-1665 AGTVGGGVG
+1665 
-1674 TKAKR
+1674 

>member
-1 MPDDDKESSV
+1 
-11 RVALRI
+11 
-17 RPQIPR
+17 
-23 ELIDMCRVCTQ
+23 MCRVCTQ

-60 TQVSVYNS
+60 TQVSVYNN
-68 CIEKLVDGALKGY
+68 CIEKLVDGALQGY

-105 AVPEMQ
+105 AVPEAQ

-125 IAQLQQNPYDEDGTY
+125 IAQLQQNPYDENGTY
-140 LGAVTFSVAAQFME
+140 LGSVTFSVAAQFME

-164 DPYNKGGRVFKIF
+164 DPYNKGARVFKIF
-177 EDANGGISVAGATIK
+177 EDSSGGISVAGATIK
-192 PLTGPQEALSCLQQ
+192 PLAGPQEALNCLQQ

-234 RQRVMSAEQC
+234 RQRVMTAEQC
-244 GNVDGDT
+244 GNAEGDT

-391 KQGKRSVDAEGNAAI
+391 KQGKRSIDADGNIAI
-406 SDVSLENAIL
+406 SDVSLENEML
-416 MQDNK
+416 SQDNK

-435 SLTDKNSALQAQQTM
+435 ALTEKNAALQAQQTI
-450 SSLVRSSAGGD
+450 SSLNKASAVGDGADPSSTTNDSSLISTAGG
-461 GVSATCPANG
+461 NE
-471 TNPLSGGGN
+471 
-480 DSAMQEL
+480 SAMQEL

-512 KKAKPSQSKLGLKGY
+512 KKAKSSQSKLGLKAY

-561 NDSSSTC
+561 NESGSLEQNS
-568 LGQDSDSES
+568 DSDS
-577 DTESDDKAEELRA
+577 DTESDDKAEVLRA

-612 QQRMQIMRQQYEK
+612 QQRLQIMRQQYEK
-625 QLNVMKEKIANTER
+625 QFNLMKEKISNTER
-639 ERDQMLANL
+639 ERDEVLAT
-648 INGGNGGPLNS
+648 IGNGGMGAMNN
-659 KGQSTNSEGAIKR
+659 KGQNSSNESAIKR
-672 VKEDYERKIIEMKRQ
+672 VKDDYERKLNEMRRQ
-687 LNQMQSTNK
+687 LNQFQATNK
-696 EHQRLLRNMQAQD
+696 EHLRLQRNMQAQD
-709 VKIKTLRGELVEL
+709 AKIKTLRGELAEL

-733 QEENNRH
+733 QEESNRH
-740 KEMESRRT
+740 KEMESRKT

-758 RKHVNIIKSL
+758 RKHKNMIKSL

-779 KRKTEEVSNLRKSQ
+779 KRKTEEVFNLRKSQ
-793 RGVMSLKAAGRVAT
+793 RGVMSLKAAGRVPAT
-807 KISVS
+807 ASINS
-812 NMLQGTKRFK
+812 MLQGTKRFK
-822 TRWDAL
+822 TRWEEL

-841 VQELEIELDR
+841 ILELEMELER
-851 VMQERDTCSR
+851 VMQERDMLCR
-861 ELTNLRHRKKDNAE
+861 DLTNLRQRRKDNAE
-875 SSLHDLVSQEDTI
+875 STLHDLVSEEDTL
-888 IANMNYLHDTIT
+888 IANMNYLHDTI
-900 DLQNSIIQ
+900 DELQKSIIQ
-908 MEEGKD
+908 IEDGKD
-914 LSSEH
+914 LSAEH
-919 AMLQTIMDNIGTI
+919 AMLQSLMDNIATV

-943 NITIGHVC
+943 SVTIGHVC
-951 DAGVTQSKLRER
+951 EAGVAQSKLRER
-963 DALLTEM
+963 DALLTEL
-970 QQDSSAQEQLLQY
+970 QRDTSVQEQLLQY
-983 MLARTPVPATSE
+983 ILTRAPATSTSE

-1008 NASQS
+1008 SQSQS
-1013 NFIEN
+1013 NLLEN
-1018 GEPQPSSSQY
+1018 GDPQPSSSQY
-1028 RLLHVVD
+1028 RLPHVVD
-1035 STTRSPSPSS
+1035 STTRSPSPSN
-1045 SNTNLDSTV
+1045 SNTNL
-1054 TYRNSSKQRRNPAVV
+1054 NSSKQRRNPAVV
-1069 PSMAT
+1069 PSVAT
-1074 IQDLLYGSSSS
+1074 IQDLLYGSSSG
-1085 YVGPAGDGAVGDYR
+1085 YIGPAGDGVGMPDR
-1099 SANRSVTGTGTGGAI
+1099 NSNASTGIGGTGASNGVNGG
-1114 VGNGAA
+1114 
-1120 DDGSKLEK
+1120 GSKLEK

-1148 SLQDRHDRSD
+1148 SLQDRPD

-1166 LDGAMDAVAAA
+1166 LDGAMDPVAAA
-1177 NAGLPTAPPAP
+1177 NAGLPIAPPPP
-1188 VAPVASTRSF
+1188 VAPVPARTF
-1198 VPLSRVPSAPGSLKG
+1198 VPLSRVPSAPGSL
-1213 LQPHQGLSR
+1213 
-1222 QNSTASP
+1222 N
-1229 LLARKSFEANGAPP
+1229 EDAN
-1243 SPRISRRTFPSK
+1243 
-1255 VSPGIEDSGDVP
+1255 DVP

-1321 EGHTN
+1321 EGHSN

-1351 LRSNSTPHCL
+1351 LRANSTPHCL

-1368 AAVEYDRA
+1368 AAVEYDRV
-1376 NNMLFSASGA
+1376 NQLLFSASGA
-1386 FIKVWDLR
+1386 FVKVWDLR

-1407 GITLPSNA
+1407 GTTLPANA

-1496 VNSTGGVV
+1496 VNSSGGVV

-1629 TTDWDTLNASS
+1629 TTDWDSLNASS
-1640 SGAGSVSAGC
+1640 AG
-1650 NGGSSCSSSG
+1650 
-1660 TVASV
+1660 
-1665 AGTVGGGVG
+1665 AGTVGAGVCSTVNGATGGGGVG
-1674 TKAKR
+1674 TKTKR

>member
-1 MPDDDKESSV
+1 MPDEDKESSV
-11 RVALRI
+11 RVAVRI

-60 TQVSVYNS
+60 TQVSVYNN
-68 CIEKLVDGALKGY
+68 CIEKLVDGALQGY

-105 AVPEMQ
+105 AVPEAQ

-125 IAQLQQNPYDEDGTY
+125 IAQLQQNPYDENGTY
-140 LGAVTFSVAAQFME
+140 LGTVTFSVAAQFME

-164 DPYNKGGRVFKIF
+164 DPYNKGARVFKIF
-177 EDANGGISVAGATIK
+177 EDSSGGISVAGATIK
-192 PLTGPQEALSCLQQ
+192 PLAGPQEALNCLQQ

-234 RQRVMSAEQC
+234 RQRVMTAEQC
-244 GNVDGDT
+244 GNADGDT

-391 KQGKRSVDAEGNAAI
+391 KQGKRSIDADGNIAI
-406 SDVSLENAIL
+406 SDASIENEML
-416 MQDNK
+416 TQDNK
-421 RLQQRVKA
+421 RMQQRIKA

-435 SLTDKNSALQAQQTM
+435 ALTEKNAALQAQQTI
-450 SSLVRSSAGGD
+450 SSLNKASAGGD
-461 GVSATCPANG
+461 GSDPSST
-471 TNPLSGGGN
+471 TNDSSLISTTGGN
-480 DSAMQEL
+480 ESAIQEL

-512 KKAKPSQSKLGLKGY
+512 KKAKNSQSKLGLKAY

-532 NPETM
+532 NPETV

-561 NDSSSTC
+561 NESSS
-568 LGQDSDSES
+568 LEQNSDSDS
-577 DTESDDKAEELRA
+577 DTESDDKAEVLRA
-590 EICDVNSDIELKVR
+590 EIFDVNSDIELKVR

-612 QQRMQIMRQQYEK
+612 QQRLQIMRQQYEK
-625 QLNVMKEKIANTER
+625 QFNLMKEKISNTER
-639 ERDQMLANL
+639 ERDEVLAT
-648 INGGNGGPLNS
+648 IGNGGMGATNN
-659 KGQSTNSEGAIKR
+659 KGQNSTNESAIKR
-672 VKEDYERKIIEMKRQ
+672 VKDDYERKLNEMRRQ
-687 LNQMQSTNK
+687 LNHFQATNK
-696 EHQRLLRNMQAQD
+696 EHLRLQRNMQAQD
-709 VKIKTLRGELVEL
+709 AKIKTLRGELAEL

-733 QEENNRH
+733 QEESNRH
-740 KEMESRRT
+740 KEMESRKT

-758 RKHVNIIKSL
+758 RKHKNMIKSL

-779 KRKTEEVSNLRKSQ
+779 KRKTEEVFNLRKSQ
-793 RGVMSLKAAGRVAT
+793 RGVMSLKAAGRVPAT
-807 KISVS
+807 ASINS
-812 NMLQGTKRFK
+812 MLQGTKRFK
-822 TRWDAL
+822 MRWEEL

-841 VQELEIELDR
+841 ILELEMELER
-851 VMQERDTCSR
+851 VMQERDMLCR
-861 ELTNLRHRKKDNAE
+861 DLNNLRQRRKDNAE
-875 SSLHDLVSQEDTI
+875 STLHDLVSEEDTL
-888 IANMNYLHDTIT
+888 IANMNYLHDTI
-900 DLQNSIIQ
+900 DELQKSIIQ
-908 MEEGKD
+908 IEDGKD
-914 LSSEH
+914 LSTEH
-919 AMLQTIMDNIGTI
+919 AMLQTLMDNIGTV

-943 NITIGHVC
+943 SVTIGHVC
-951 DAGVTQSKLRER
+951 EAGVTQSKLRER
-963 DALLTEM
+963 DALLTEL
-970 QQDSSAQEQLLQY
+970 QRDTSVQEQLLQY
-983 MLARTPVPATSE
+983 ILTRAPATSTSE

-1008 NASQS
+1008 SQSQS
-1013 NFIEN
+1013 NLLEN

-1028 RLLHVVD
+1028 RLPHVVD
-1035 STTRSPSPSS
+1035 STTRSPSPSN
-1045 SNTNLDSTV
+1045 SNTNLDSII

-1074 IQDLLYGSSSS
+1074 IQDLLYGSSSG
-1085 YVGPAGDGAVGDYR
+1085 YIGPAGDGVGMPDR
-1099 SANRSVTGTGTGGAI
+1099 NSNASTGIGGADAS
-1114 VGNGAA
+1114 NGVSSG
-1120 DDGSKLEK
+1120 GSKLEK

-1138 ADDDDTKHPP
+1138 ADEDDTKHPP

-1166 LDGAMDAVAAA
+1166 LDGAMDPVAAA
-1177 NAGLPTAPPAP
+1177 NAGLPIAPPPP
-1188 VAPVASTRSF
+1188 VAPVPARTF

-1229 LLARKSFEANGAPP
+1229 LLARKSFEASAAPP
-1243 SPRISRRTFPSK
+1243 SPRISRRTFTSK
-1255 VSPGIEDSGDVP
+1255 MSPGIEDANDVP

-1321 EGHTN
+1321 EGHSN

-1351 LRSNSTPHCL
+1351 LRANATPHCL

-1368 AAVEYDRA
+1368 AAVEYDRV
-1376 NNMLFSASGA
+1376 NNLLFSASGA
-1386 FIKVWDLR
+1386 FVKVWDLR

-1407 GITLPSNA
+1407 GTTLPANA

-1449 DLRQFACLGRLSGGH
+1449 DLRQFSCLGRLSGGH

-1496 VNSTGGVV
+1496 VNSSGGVV

-1629 TTDWDTLNASS
+1629 TTDWDSLNASS
-1640 SGAGSVSAGC
+1640 SGAGSVGAGS
-1650 NGGSSCSSSG
+1650 NGGVCG
-1660 TVASV
+1660 TLTG
-1665 AGTVGGGVG
+1665 GTGGGSVG
-1674 TKAKR
+1674 TKTKR

>member
-1 MPDDDKESSV
+1 MPDEDKESSV
-11 RVALRI
+11 RVAVRI

-60 TQVSVYNS
+60 TQVSVYNN
-68 CIEKLVDGALKGY
+68 CIEKLVDGALQGY

-105 AVPEMQ
+105 ALPEAQ

-125 IAQLQQNPYDEDGTY
+125 IAQLQQNPYDEHGTY
-140 LGAVTFSVAAQFME
+140 LGTVTFSVAAQFME

-164 DPYNKGGRVFKIF
+164 DPYNKGARVFKIF
-177 EDANGGISVAGATIK
+177 EDAAGGISVAGATIK
-192 PLTGPQEALSCLQQ
+192 PLAGPQEALNCLQQ

-234 RQRVMSAEQC
+234 RQRVMTAEQC
-244 GNVDGDT
+244 GNADGDT

-391 KQGKRSVDAEGNAAI
+391 KQGKRSIDADGNIAI
-406 SDVSLENAIL
+406 SDVSLENEML
-416 MQDNK
+416 SQDNK

-435 SLTDKNSALQAQQTM
+435 ALTEKNAALQAQQTIASLNGKSSAAAGDGADPSAND
-450 SSLVRSSAGGD
+450 SSLISTAGD
-461 GVSATCPANG
+461 NE
-471 TNPLSGGGN
+471 
-480 DSAMQEL
+480 SAMQEL

-512 KKAKPSQSKLGLKGY
+512 KKAKNSQSKLGLKPY

-561 NDSSSTC
+561 NESSS
-568 LGQDSDSES
+568 LEQNSDSDS
-577 DTESDDKAEELRA
+577 DTESDDKAEVLRA
-590 EICDVNSDIELKVR
+590 EMFDVNSDIELKVR

-612 QQRMQIMRQQYEK
+612 QQRLQIMRQQYEK
-625 QLNVMKEKIANTER
+625 QFNLMKEKISNTER
-639 ERDQMLANL
+639 ERDEVLAT
-648 INGGNGGPLNS
+648 IGNGGMGAMNS
-659 KGQSTNSEGAIKR
+659 KGQSSSNESAIKR
-672 VKEDYERKIIEMKRQ
+672 VKDDYERKLNEMRRQ
-687 LNQMQSTNK
+687 LNHFQATNK
-696 EHQRLLRNMQAQD
+696 EHLRLQRNMQVQD
-709 VKIKTLRGELVEL
+709 AKIKTLRGELAEL

-733 QEENNRH
+733 QEESNRH
-740 KEMESRRT
+740 KEMESKKT

-758 RKHVNIIKSL
+758 RKHKNMIKSL

-779 KRKTEEVSNLRKSQ
+779 KRKTEEVFNLRKSQ
-793 RGVMSLKAAGRVAT
+793 RGVMSLKAAGRVQNTAS
-807 KISVS
+807 ISS
-812 NMLQGTKRFK
+812 TLQSTKRYK
-822 TRWDAL
+822 TRWEEL

-841 VQELEIELDR
+841 ILELEIELDR
-851 VMQERDTCSR
+851 VMQERDMLCR
-861 ELTNLRHRKKDNAE
+861 DLNNLRQRTKDNAD
-875 SSLHDLVSQEDTI
+875 SSLHDLVSEEDTL
-888 IANMNYLHDTIT
+888 IANMNYLHDTIAE
-900 DLQNSIIQ
+900 LQKSIIQ
-908 MEEGKD
+908 IEDGKD

-919 AMLQTIMDNIGTI
+919 ALLHTIMDNIGTV

-943 NITIGHVC
+943 SVTIGHVC
-951 DAGVTQSKLRER
+951 EAGVAQSKLRER
-963 DALLTEM
+963 DALLSELQRDT
-970 QQDSSAQEQLLQY
+970 SVQEQLLQY
-983 MLARTPVPATSE
+983 ILTRAPATS
-995 TSFSSAQSANSYV
+995 TSDASFSSAQSANSYV
-1008 NASQS
+1008 SQSQS
-1013 NFIEN
+1013 NLLDN
-1018 GEPQPSSSQY
+1018 GEPQPSSSTSQY
-1028 RLLHVVD
+1028 RLPHVVD

-1045 SNTNLDSTV
+1045 SNTNLDSIV

-1069 PSMAT
+1069 PSVAA

-1085 YVGPAGDGAVGDYR
+1085 YLGPAPGDGAAGMPDKNTD
-1099 SANRSVTGTGTGGAI
+1099 ATGTGTGPGASS
-1114 VGNGAA
+1114 NGVSGG
-1120 DDGSKLEK
+1120 GSKLEK
-1128 VGICIYLEDS
+1128 
-1138 ADDDDTKHPP
+1138 
-1148 SLQDRHDRSD
+1148 DRHVGSD
-1158 VMTRSYTI
+1158 AMTRSYTI
-1166 LDGAMDAVAAA
+1166 LDGAMDPVAAA
-1177 NAGLPTAPPAP
+1177 NAGLPIAPPLP
-1188 VAPVASTRSF
+1188 VAPVPARTF

-1229 LLARKSFEANGAPP
+1229 LLARKSFEASGAPP
-1243 SPRISRRTFPSK
+1243 SPRISRRTFTSK
-1255 VSPGIEDSGDVP
+1255 MSPGIEDTNDVP

-1351 LRSNSTPHCL
+1351 LRTNATPHCL

-1368 AAVEYDRA
+1368 AAVEYDRV
-1376 NNMLFSASGA
+1376 NNLLFSASGA
-1386 FIKVWDLR
+1386 FVKVWDLR

-1407 GITLPSNA
+1407 GTTLPANA
-1415 TLSDL
+1415 NLSDL

-1449 DLRQFACLGRLSGGH
+1449 DLRQFSCLGRLSGGH

-1477 NNTDLVATGSKDHY
+1477 NSTDLVATGSKDHY

-1496 VNSTGGVV
+1496 VNSSGGVV

-1629 TTDWDTLNASS
+1629 TTDWDSLNASS
-1640 SGAGSVSAGC
+1640 SGASGAGPVGAIGSAAC
-1650 NGGSSCSSSG
+1650 G
-1660 TVASV
+1660 TVTGA
-1665 AGTVGGGVG
+1665 GGGGGGGGVVG

>member
-1 MPDDDKESSV
+1 
-11 RVALRI
+11 
-17 RPQIPR
+17 
-23 ELIDMCRVCTQ
+23 MCRVCTQ

-60 TQVSVYNS
+60 TQVSVYNN
-68 CIEKLVDGALKGY
+68 CIEKLVDGALQGY

-105 AVPEMQ
+105 ALPEAQ

-125 IAQLQQNPYDEDGTY
+125 IAQLQQNPYDDNGTY
-140 LGAVTFSVAAQFME
+140 LGTVTFSVAAQFME
-154 LYNEEIIDLL
+154 LYNEEVIDLL
-164 DPYNKGGRVFKIF
+164 DPYNKGARVFKIF
-177 EDANGGISVAGATIK
+177 EDSSGGISVAGATIK
-192 PLTGPQEALSCLQQ
+192 PLAGPQEALNCLQQ

-234 RQRVMSAEQC
+234 RQRVMTAEQC
-244 GNVDGDT
+244 GNADGDT

-391 KQGKRSVDAEGNAAI
+391 KQGKRSIDADGNIAI
-406 SDVSLENAIL
+406 SDVSLENEML
-416 MQDNK
+416 SQDNK

-435 SLTDKNSALQAQQTM
+435 ALTEKNAALQAQQTIASLNNKASAAGDGADP
-450 SSLVRSSAGGD
+450 SSTTNDASLISTAGG
-461 GVSATCPANG
+461 NE
-471 TNPLSGGGN
+471 
-480 DSAMQEL
+480 SAMQEL

-512 KKAKPSQSKLGLKGY
+512 KKAKTSQSKLGLKAY

-532 NPETM
+532 NPETV

-561 NDSSSTC
+561 NESSS
-568 LGQDSDSES
+568 LEQNSDSDS
-577 DTESDDKAEELRA
+577 DTESDDKAEVLRA
-590 EICDVNSDIELKVR
+590 EMCDVNSDIELKVR

-612 QQRMQIMRQQYEK
+612 QQRLQIMRQQYEK
-625 QLNVMKEKIANTER
+625 QFNLMKEKISNTER
-639 ERDQMLANL
+639 ERDEVLAT
-648 INGGNGGPLNS
+648 IGNGGAMNN
-659 KGQSTNSEGAIKR
+659 KGQNSSNESAIKR
-672 VKEDYERKIIEMKRQ
+672 VKDDYERKLNEMRRQ
-687 LNQMQSTNK
+687 LNQFQATNK
-696 EHQRLLRNMQAQD
+696 EHLRLQRNMQAQD
-709 VKIKTLRGELVEL
+709 AKIKTLRGELAEL

-733 QEENNRH
+733 QEESNRH
-740 KEMESRRT
+740 KEMESRKT

-758 RKHVNIIKSL
+758 RKHKNMIKSL

-779 KRKTEEVSNLRKSQ
+779 KRKTEEVFNLRKSQ
-793 RGVMSLKAAGRVAT
+793 RGVMSLKAAGRVPAT
-807 KISVS
+807 ASINS
-812 NMLQGTKRFK
+812 MLQGTKRFK
-822 TRWDAL
+822 TRWEEL

-841 VQELEIELDR
+841 ILELEMELER
-851 VMQERDTCSR
+851 VMQERDMLCR
-861 ELTNLRHRKKDNAE
+861 DLTNLRQRRKDNAE
-875 SSLHDLVSQEDTI
+875 STLHDLVSEEDTL
-888 IANMNYLHDTIT
+888 IANMNYLHDTIAE
-900 DLQNSIIQ
+900 LQKSIIQ
-908 MEEGKD
+908 IEDGKD
-914 LSSEH
+914 LSAEH
-919 AMLQTIMDNIGTI
+919 AMLQTLMDNIATV

-943 NITIGHVC
+943 SVTIGHVC
-951 DAGVTQSKLRER
+951 EAGVAQSKLRER
-963 DALLTEM
+963 DALLTEL
-970 QQDSSAQEQLLQY
+970 QRDTSVQEQLLQY
-983 MLARTPVPATSE
+983 ILTRAPAASMSDA
-995 TSFSSAQSANSYV
+995 SFSSAQSANSYV
-1008 NASQS
+1008 GQSQS
-1013 NFIEN
+1013 NLLEN
-1018 GEPQPSSSQY
+1018 GDPQPSSSQY
-1028 RLLHVVD
+1028 RLPHVVD
-1035 STTRSPSPSS
+1035 STTRSPSPSN
-1045 SNTNLDSTV
+1045 SNTNL
-1054 TYRNSSKQRRNPAVV
+1054 NSSKQRRNPAVV
-1069 PSMAT
+1069 PSVAT
-1074 IQDLLYGSSSS
+1074 IQDLLYGSSSG
-1085 YVGPAGDGAVGDYR
+1085 YIGPAGDGAGMPDR
-1099 SANRSVTGTGTGGAI
+1099 NSNASTGIGGTGASNGVCGG
-1114 VGNGAA
+1114 
-1120 DDGSKLEK
+1120 GSKLEK

-1166 LDGAMDAVAAA
+1166 LDGAMDPVAAA
-1177 NAGLPTAPPAP
+1177 NAGLPIAPPPP
-1188 VAPVASTRSF
+1188 VAPVPARSF

-1229 LLARKSFEANGAPP
+1229 LLARKSFEASAAPP
-1243 SPRISRRTFPSK
+1243 SPRISRRTFTSK
-1255 VSPGIEDSGDVP
+1255 MSPGIEDANDVP

-1274 RGVSREDNGDVF
+1274 RGISREDNGDVF

-1321 EGHTN
+1321 EGHSN

-1351 LRSNSTPHCL
+1351 LRANSTPHCL

-1368 AAVEYDRA
+1368 AAVD
-1376 NNMLFSASGA
+1376 
-1386 FIKVWDLR
+1386 
-1394 SSNIRPIITLCSS
+1394 SS
-1407 GITLPSNA
+1407 GTTLPANA

-1496 VNSTGGVV
+1496 VNSSGGVV

-1518 QALAVANDAIG
+1518 QALAVANDSIG

-1629 TTDWDTLNASS
+1629 TTDWDSLNASS
-1640 SGAGSVSAGC
+1640 SGAG
-1650 NGGSSCSSSG
+1650 
-1660 TVASV
+1660 
-1665 AGTVGGGVG
+1665 TVGTSGVCSTVNGACGGGGGGGAVG
-1674 TKAKR
+1674 TKTKLMEKFGCGAFLPRFDD